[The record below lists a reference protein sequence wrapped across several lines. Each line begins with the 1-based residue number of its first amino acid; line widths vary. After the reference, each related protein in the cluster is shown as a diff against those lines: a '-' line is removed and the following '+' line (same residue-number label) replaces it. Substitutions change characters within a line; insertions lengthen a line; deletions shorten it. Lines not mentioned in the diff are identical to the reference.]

1 MVKVKALNENIGDN
15 NNKIGDIIDVPKDVV
30 KMLLDNKIVAELPKE
45 EPKQEPKKE
54 GPKKEAPKKE
64 DKQEV
69 QEGGE

>member
-15 NNKIGDIIDVPKDVV
+15 KNKIGDIVDVPKDVV

-54 GPKKEAPKKE
+54 APKKE
-64 DKQEV
+64 SKQEV